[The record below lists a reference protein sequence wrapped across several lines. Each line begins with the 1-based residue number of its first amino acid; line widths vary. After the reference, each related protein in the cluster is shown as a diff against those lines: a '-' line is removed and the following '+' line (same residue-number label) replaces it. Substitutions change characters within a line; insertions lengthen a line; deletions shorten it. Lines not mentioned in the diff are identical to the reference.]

1 MPTPSFEKESYDEAP
16 YQHHTD
22 YTHNLHG
29 NCAKKDYVMRIN
41 RDNFALSFIL
51 AQFS

>member
-16 YQHHTD
+16 YQNHAD

-29 NCAKKDYVMRIN
+29 KKDYVMRIN
-41 RDNFALSFIL
+41 RLYFALRCIL
-51 AQFS
+51 THFS